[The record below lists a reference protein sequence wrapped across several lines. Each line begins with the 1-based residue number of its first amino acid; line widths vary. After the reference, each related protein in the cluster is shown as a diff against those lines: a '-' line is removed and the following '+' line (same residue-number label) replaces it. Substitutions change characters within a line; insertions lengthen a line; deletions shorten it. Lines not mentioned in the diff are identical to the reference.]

1 MHKQTRRQAGF
12 FMAYPLPKASG
23 IVKPEEKLARF
34 GYHGAMSRRFSFP
47 LLAFLLLALA
57 LVSCAPSMA
66 FAQAIDGDLPE
77 LGDAAGAGLSMQAEK
92 KIGQEIMNEIRMREP
107 TYLDDPEIE
116 AYLNQLG
123 NRLAAASPDP
133 GIGFYFFPLN
143 DPTINAF
150 AMFGGYIGVNS
161 GLILAVQNESEL
173 AGVLAHEIS
182 HVTQRHLARGIAR
195 QKQISG
201 ASLLAMAVAVLAARS
216 NSDVAG
222 AAMAGASAG
231 ALQAQLGFSRDFERE
246 ADRIGFQTLEKAGF
260 DVRGMSA
267 FFSRLQRATRVY
279 ENNAPVYLRTHPL
292 NIERIS
298 DMQNREQGRPYRQA
312 PDSPDFQFV
321 RARLQAMRGTP
332 AEAVAYFR
340 NLLAEQKTLN
350 VATTQYGLA
359 VALARQ
365 KDWPAVEGALADVRQ
380 KIASPMIERLYAEAR
395 IKRGDLA
402 GGLAAF
408 RAALSRYPNAIALV
422 YAYGEALLEN
432 RRLEDAETFLDQSTR
447 KNSADAR
454 LYRLQARIY
463 AARGKMGLQH
473 KALAEAC
480 ALEGQ
485 LAAAI
490 EQLEAAQKAGGN
502 DFYTSS
508 AIEARLRQLKL
519 KQREEARQEV
529 KAW

>member
-1 MHKQTRRQAGF
+1 MI
-12 FMAYPLPKASG
+12 AS
-23 IVKPEEKLARF
+23 EEKLARL
-34 GYHGAMSRRFSFP
+34 GYHGAMNQRFSLFS
-47 LLAFLLLALA
+47 LAFLLLVLV
-57 LVSCAPSMA
+57 LVSCASGMA
-66 FAQAIDGDLPE
+66 CAQVVDGDLPE
-77 LGDAAGAGLSMQAEK
+77 LGDAAGAMLSMQAEK
-92 KIGQEIMNEIRMREP
+92 RIGQEIMNEIRMREP

-133 GIGFYFFPLN
+133 GLGFYFFPLN
-143 DPTINAF
+143 DPMINAF

-182 HVTQRHLARGIAR
+182 HITQRHLARGIAR

-201 ASLLAMAVAVLAARS
+201 ASLLAMAVAILAARS
-216 NSDVAG
+216 NADVAG

-231 ALQAQLGFSRDFERE
+231 AIQAQLGFSRDFERE
-246 ADRIGFQTLEKAGF
+246 ADRAGFQILEKAGF
-260 DVRGMSA
+260 DVRSMSA
-267 FFSRLQRATRVY
+267 FFARLQRATRLY
-279 ENNAPVYLRTHPL
+279 ENNAPAYLRTHPL
-292 NIERIS
+292 NVERIA
-298 DMQNREQGRPYRQA
+298 DMQNREQGRPYRQV

-332 AEAVAYFR
+332 TEAVAYFR
-340 NLLAEQKTLN
+340 TLLSEQKTLN
-350 VATTQYGLA
+350 VAATQYGLA

-365 KDWPAVEGALADVRQ
+365 KDWRAAEEALAGVRQ
-380 KIASPMIERLYAEAR
+380 KVASPMVERLYAEAR
-395 IKRGDLA
+395 MKRGDLV
-402 GGLAAF
+402 GGLAAL
-408 RAALSRYPNAIALV
+408 RAALNHYPSSAALI

-432 RRLEDAETFLDQSTR
+432 RHLEEADRFFDQSVR

-454 LYRLQARIY
+454 LYKLQAKLY
-463 AARGKMGLQH
+463 AIRGKGGLQH
-473 KALAEAC
+473 KAQAEAY

-490 EQLEAAQKAGGN
+490 EQLEMAQKTGGN
-502 DFYTSS
+502 DFYTNS

-519 KQREEARQEV
+519 KQQEEARQGTE
-529 KAW
+529 AETR